1 MWDVRCSLSLLLA
14 IALFIVLPS
23 HAADPL
29 TINGITEPFLDVTL
43 SVSVAGIISTEY
55 FKEGEPVKKGDVILE
70 LDKKLEEL
78 EVQRRQ
84 AVMDQNKMEADS
96 TRVLVQTTKSVSKE
110 ESAKKE
116 AEFAIAT
123 AEHGIAVQELAR
135 RQIVAPFSG
144 SIAEIHLQTGS
155 AVAPYQALAR
165 LVDTSRCYFTG
176 HLEGKATAGLRPD
189 QAVKIEIEGGASVIG
204 KIYFISPVVDPA
216 SGLAKVKAI
225 FENADG
231 KIRPGVAAKM
241 TAEPAGQKL

>member
-1 MWDVRCSLSLLLA
+1 MLDVGCFPSLFLALILLF
-14 IALFIVLPS
+14 ALPA

-29 TINGITEPFLDVTL
+29 TVNGITEPFLDVTL

-55 FKEGEPVKKGDVILE
+55 FKEGETVKQGDVILE

-78 EVQRRQ
+78 EVQRRK

-135 RQIVAPFSG
+135 RQIVAPFAG
-144 SIAEIHLQTGS
+144 NIAEINLQTGS
-155 AVAPYQALAR
+155 AVAPYQPLAR

-176 HLEGKATAGLRPD
+176 HVEGKAAAGLRLD
-189 QAVKIEIEGGASVIG
+189 QPVTISVESGATVTG

-225 FENADG
+225 FDNAEG
-231 KIRPGVAAKM
+231 KIRPGVAARM
-241 TAEPAGQKL
+241 MVQ

>member
-1 MWDVRCSLSLLLA
+1 MFGSKSIRLVLLA
-14 IALFIVLPS
+14 AVLGT
-23 HAADPL
+23 ARFARGADPL
-29 TINGITEPFLDVTL
+29 SVDGITEPFLDVTL
-43 SVSVAGIISTEY
+43 SVSVAGIISQEH
-55 FKEGEPVKKGDVILE
+55 FKEGEAVKQGDVILE
-70 LDKKLEEL
+70 LDQKLEQL

-110 ESAKKE
+110 ESAKKD

-135 RQIVAPFSG
+135 RRVVAPFAG
-144 SIAEIHLQTGS
+144 SIAEINLQTGS
-155 AVAPYQALAR
+155 AVAPYQPLAR
-165 LVDTSRCYFTG
+165 LVDTSRCYFTA
-176 HLEGKATAGLRPD
+176 HVEGKATAGLRQD
-189 QAVKIEIEGGASVIG
+189 QPVRITVETGASVTG

-225 FENADG
+225 FDNADG

-241 TAEPAGQKL
+241 TVP

>member
-1 MWDVRCSLSLLLA
+1 MLDVRCFPLLFLA
-14 IALFIVLPS
+14 ATLLFAAPS
-23 HAADPL
+23 RAADPL

-43 SVSVAGIISTEY
+43 SVSVAGIISAEN

-78 EVQRRQ
+78 EVQRRK
-84 AVMDQNKMEADS
+84 AVMDQNKMEADA
-96 TRVLVQTTKSVSKE
+96 TRTLAETTKSVSKE
-110 ESAKKE
+110 AAAKKE
-116 AEFAIAT
+116 AEFNIAT

-144 SIAEIHLQTGS
+144 SIAEINLQTGS
-155 AVAPYQALAR
+155 AVAPYQPLAR

-176 HLEGKATAGLRPD
+176 HVEGEAAAGLRPD
-189 QAVKIEIEGGASVIG
+189 QTVKIQVEGSTAPVIA

-225 FENADG
+225 FDNADG
-231 KIRPGVAAKM
+231 KIRPGVAAKLV
-241 TAEPAGQKL
+241 AEGGTK